1 MEKNMREK
9 NENMSLVM
17 NSIVPRDVEDILS
30 DFTKWLDGKV
40 FHRAQKLI
48 KKRKLLKQIHF

>member
-1 MEKNMREK
+1 MKKNMREK
-9 NENMSLVM
+9 NENMPLVM

-40 FHRAQKLI
+40 FHLAQKLI
-48 KKRKLLKQIHF
+48 KKRKLIKQIHF

>member
-1 MEKNMREK
+1 MEKNVREK
-9 NENMSLVM
+9 NENMPLVM

-48 KKRKLLKQIHF
+48 KKRKLIK